1 MTQPTHIQD
10 LQANLPRLSK
20 ELQGVIQVILVQWT
34 HCEISSHPH
43 TNPKLIS
50 NLIGIRTINVISH
63 LPISPARCARCAAQQ
78 YHGNPHPHPTL
89 TFIITLYRPGFPAC
103 HRHRLLT
110 PHVGSKPHLYLCVS
124 LKPHQRDV
132 ARRVL
137 CCFAL
142 RASRLNRA
150 VEYVQVSA
158 QRKYSQ
164 LHIRVMMVVGH
175 F

>member
-1 MTQPTHIQD
+1 M
-10 LQANLPRLSK
+10 
-20 ELQGVIQVILVQWT
+20 QGVLHNSTTV
-34 HCEISSHPH
+34 
-43 TNPKLIS
+43 
-50 NLIGIRTINVISH
+50 
-63 LPISPARCARCAAQQ
+63 
-78 YHGNPHPHPTL
+78 TL
-89 TFIITLYRPGFPAC
+89 TLILHLLSSSPCTDLDSLRVT
-103 HRHRLLT
+103 RHRLFT
-110 PHVGSKPHLYLCVS
+110 PHFGSKPHLYLCVS

-164 LHIRVMMVVGH
+164 LHMRVMVVVGQ